1 MYELEKQIRKRIS
14 YKRFKKLLGVVK
26 EGDPEK
32 TMFAV
37 HDLLNEMRAYGY
49 GHTAEKA
56 RNSINLVLDDDAIET
71 AAKNDDLPL
80 LINKDFHCDSS
91 LERVEKLLKGEKA

>member
-1 MYELEKQIRKRIS
+1 MYELEKQIRKRLS
-14 YKRFKKLLGVVK
+14 YNRFKKLLGVVK

-37 HDLLNEMRAYGY
+37 HDLLNEMKAYGY
-49 GHTAEKA
+49 EHTAVRGRQSLKQ
-56 RNSINLVLDDDAIET
+56 VLDDDAIET

-80 LINKDFHCDSS
+80 LIKKNFHCDSS